1 MISKPLA
8 LALTLA
14 SDNAHA
20 AASHLP
26 ASVKI
31 PAPPTAK
38 PRYSR
43 YYSHPPQVAD
53 KARRKRQYTTSTAR
67 VSLKNGFAIF

>member
-1 MISKPLA
+1 MIPKPLA

-31 PAPPTAK
+31 PAPPTVK
-38 PRYSR
+38 PR

-53 KARRKRQYTTSTAR
+53 KARR
-67 VSLKNGFAIF
+67 

>member
-1 MISKPLA
+1 MIPKPLA

-38 PRYSR
+38 PRY
-43 YYSHPPQVAD
+43 YSHPPQVAD

-67 VSLKNGFAIF
+67 VSLKSGFAIF